1 MISEIRK
8 EMEYLFLCK
17 NRHKIT
23 IVGSQNKKKRMQT
36 NLIIRRYKNTVAS
49 KLVSLETILKT
60 KKLDFKDYQ
69 VSPIKDVK
77 RYIVDCM
84 KSVGTDTDHAKML
97 ADVLVKGD
105 NRGHYSHGINRLEM
119 YMRDVKTGA
128 CKGKGEPKIL
138 NDFAATSWVDG
149 NNLLGPVVGN
159 FCTNLAIE
167 KAKNF
172 GISLVSSKGSNHY
185 GIAGYYTLKCIE
197 SGMIGISMT
206 NTSPLMFPTR
216 SGKTA
221 LGTNPISFGAKGNND
236 DSFVLDMATTTAAVG
251 KIELSKRKNIKVP
264 NTWGAD
270 KTGNVSTDPSE
281 ILDGGGLLP
290 LGGMEELGG
299 YKGTGLA
306 AMVEL
311 LCGILSGGTWGPHVR
326 KWMSTTKEANLG
338 QVFIA
343 INPKCFAPDFQGR
356 VQDLIDTMRNLPKAN
371 KNGLAVEVAGDNE
384 RIHEIF
390 VEKLGGIP
398 YHPNQISNMKDIA
411 EKYGIKPFELLGKV
425 DDLTKN

>member
-1 MISEIRK
+1 
-8 EMEYLFLCK
+8 
-17 NRHKIT
+17 
-23 IVGSQNKKKRMQT
+23 MQKS
-36 NLIIRRYKNTVAS
+36 LIIRRFKSTVAS
-49 KLVSLETILKT
+49 KLPSLETILKT

-69 VSPIKDVK
+69 VSPVNDVK
-77 RYIVDCM
+77 RYIIDCM
-84 KSVGTDTDHAKML
+84 KVVGTDSDHAKML

-119 YMRDVKTGA
+119 YMRDVKTGT
-128 CKGKGEPKIL
+128 CKGKGKPKIL
-138 NDFAATSWVDG
+138 NDFAATAWVDG

-159 FCTNLAIE
+159 FCIDLAIE
-167 KAKNF
+167 KAKNY
-172 GISLVSSKGSNHY
+172 GISLVSTKGSNHY
-185 GIAGYYTLKCIE
+185 GIAGYYTLKSME

-221 LGTNPISFGAKGNND
+221 LGTNPISFATKGIDD

-251 KIELSKRKNIKVP
+251 KIELSKRKHIQVP

-311 LCGILSGGTWGPHVR
+311 LCGILSGGAWGPHVR
-326 KWMSTTKEANLG
+326 KWMSTTQEADLG
-338 QVFIA
+338 QVFIV
-343 INPKCFAPDFQGR
+343 INPKCFVPDFQER
-356 VQDLIDTMRNLPKAN
+356 VQNFIDTMRSLPKAN
-371 KNGLAVEVAGDNE
+371 KNGLAVEVAGDHE

-390 VEKLGGIP
+390 VDKLGGIP
-398 YHPNQISNMKDIA
+398 YHPNQIIHMNEIA
-411 EKYGIKPFELLGKV
+411 KEYGIKPFELLGKV
-425 DDLTKN
+425 ENITKN